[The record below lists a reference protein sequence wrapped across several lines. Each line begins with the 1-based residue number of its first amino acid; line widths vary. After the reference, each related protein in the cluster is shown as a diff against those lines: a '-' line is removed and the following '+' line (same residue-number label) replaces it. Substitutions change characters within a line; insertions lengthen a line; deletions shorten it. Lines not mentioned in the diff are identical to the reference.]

1 MAASEGGGTSLAQMV
16 AAQGAA
22 WRRRQRRLRSTE
34 RFTALSAKIALATSC
49 HHFAGPVPS
58 VVDDV
63 REVAQRVDALESKF
77 ACDMDAFKD
86 DVVARLSSL
95 VDSVSAQET

>member
-1 MAASEGGGTSLAQMV
+1 MTAREGGGVFLALVV
-16 AAQGAA
+16 AAKGAA
-22 WRRRQRRLRSTE
+22 WRRRQRRLSSTE
-34 RFTALSAKIALATSC
+34 RFTALSANVVLATSC
-49 HHFAGPVPS
+49 HHSAGNVPL
-58 VVDDV
+58 
-63 REVAQRVDALESKF
+63 AQRVDVLESKF